1 MPFDWRFRNFKRD
14 PQPFLN
20 GAVIDAENARNNLVQ
35 NAGNGMEGYTPL
47 ESTLAAQAMEG
58 YKPVIPATQS
68 QLAAGASQAME
79 GYTPNSA
86 GRPSVPNDMHGGM
99 GQPDL
104 EGYGESLQAAS
115 DAAAQEQAKEQQIAD
130 IESQIATLEKRI
142 AENQT
147 KLKNWNGGD
156 VANKIAALEARKF
169 FSQDPTSIWR
179 WKQEKDYATQLA
191 AKQKETDNT
200 AKANAM
206 IEIANDLDSIIV
218 DDTMTS
224 QDQKAYLSK
233 LSNLKTLGEKAG
245 VPKSVIDN
253 IDAKIKEVKGETEQP
268 TQEKPESV
276 TEEDFN
282 FEGGPRDVGEARAA
296 KILQKDPEK
305 LTQNELAALKRD
317 IMSGKISV
325 SNDTKNKIDNI
336 YSQVIERDKKRV
348 EADKKEA
355 ELLKKGKNLTSK
367 DIEFLKGRKG
377 LKYHTDDYGN
387 EWFTKG

>member
-35 NAGNGMEGYTPL
+35 NAGNDMEGYTPL

-58 YKPVIPATQS
+58 YKPVVPATQS
-68 QLAAGASQAME
+68 QLAAGASQAMQ

-115 DAAAQEQAKEQQIAD
+115 DAAAQAQAKEQQIAN
-130 IESQIATLEKRI
+130 IESQIVTLEKRI
-142 AENQT
+142 ADNT
-147 KLKNWNGGD
+147 AKLKNWNGGD
-156 VANKIAALEARKF
+156 VANKVAALEARKF

-179 WKQEKDYATQLA
+179 WKQDKDYATQLA
-191 AKQKETDNT
+191 AKQNGTDNT

-218 DDTMTS
+218 DDKMTS

-233 LSNLKTLGEKAG
+233 LSNMKTLGEKTG
-245 VPKSVIDN
+245 VPKSVIDSIN
-253 IDAKIKEVKGETEQP
+253 AKIKEVKGENNSEESNKRDSKYSGKPNEQYDNEIDELLANPTMERIAKWKLNNPDWQKYASNTKIKDLEAKHTELIDANN
-268 TQEKPESV
+268 KK
-276 TEEDFN
+276 N
-282 FEGGPRDVGEARAA
+282 EAR
-296 KILQKDPEK
+296 KFEQFLKDNGFPNGSSGMNQMVLESM
-305 LTQNELAALKRD
+305 KRRW
-317 IMSGKISV
+317 
-325 SNDTKNKIDNI
+325 N
-336 YSQVIERDKKRV
+336 
-348 EADKKEA
+348 
-355 ELLKKGKNLTSK
+355 KGKK
-367 DIEFLKGRKG
+367 
-377 LKYHTDDYGN
+377 
-387 EWFTKG
+387 

>member
-35 NAGNGMEGYTPL
+35 NAGNDMEGYTPL

-58 YKPVIPATQS
+58 YKPVVPATQS
-68 QLAAGASQAME
+68 QLAAGASQAMQ

-86 GRPSVPNDMHGGM
+86 GRPSIPNDMHGGM

-115 DAAAQEQAKEQQIAD
+115 DAAAQEQAREQQIAD

-142 AENQT
+142 AENQA

-179 WKQEKDYATQLA
+179 WKTERDEAKRLA
-191 AKQKETDNT
+191 NEQKNTSDNVVR
-200 AKANAM
+200 ANALF
-206 IEIANDLDSIIV
+206 EIQNDLDSIIV
-218 DDTMTS
+218 DDKMTS

-233 LSNLKTLGEKAG
+233 LSNLKTLAQKNNLPTDA
-245 VPKSVIDN
+245 IDK
-253 IDAKIKEVKGETEQP
+253 KIKEVKGETEQP
-268 TQEKPESV
+268 IQEKPESV
-276 TEEDFN
+276 AEEDFD
-282 FEGGPRDVGEARAA
+282 FEGGPRDVGEARAT
-296 KILQKDPEK
+296 KILQEDPEK
-305 LTQNELAALKRD
+305 ITQQKLTTLKRD
-317 IMSGKISV
+317 IKSGKISV
-325 SNDTKNKIDNI
+325 SNETKNKIDKLH
-336 YSQVIERDKKRV
+336 SQVIDRDNKKN
-348 EADKKEA
+348 EAIKKA
-355 ELLKKGKNLTSK
+355 KGLAGKKNLTSK
-367 DIEFLKGRKG
+367 EIEFMSGMKGFK
-377 LKYHTDDYGN
+377 KKSDDYGN
-387 EWFTKG
+387 IWFEEVL

>member
-14 PQPFLN
+14 PEPFLN

-35 NAGNGMEGYTPL
+35 NAANGMEGYTPL

-58 YKPVIPATQS
+58 YKPIVPATQS
-68 QLAAGASQAME
+68 QLAAGASQAMQ

-115 DAAAQEQAKEQQIAD
+115 DAAAQAQAKEQQIAD

-142 AENQT
+142 AENQA

-156 VANKIAALEARKF
+156 VANKVAALEARKF

-179 WKQEKDYATQLA
+179 WKVDREE
-191 AKQKETDNT
+191 AKRIANEQKNNSDNVVR
-200 AKANAM
+200 ANALF
-206 IEIANDLDSIIV
+206 EIQNDLDSIIV
-218 DDTMTS
+218 DDKMTS

-233 LSNLKTLGEKAG
+233 LSNLKTLAQKNSLPTDA
-245 VPKSVIDN
+245 IDK
-253 IDAKIKEVKGETEQP
+253 KIKEVKGETEQP

-276 TEEDFN
+276 AEEDFD
-282 FEGGPRDVGEARAA
+282 FEGGPRDKGEARAT

-305 LTQNELAALKRD
+305 LTQNELATLKRD

-325 SNDTKNKIDNI
+325 SNETKNKIDKI
-336 YSQVIERDKKRV
+336 YSQVIDRDKKRV
-348 EADKKEA
+348 EDQKKEDA
-355 ELLKKGKNLTSK
+355 ILKKGMNITED
-367 DIEFLKGRKG
+367 DIKFMKGRKG
-377 LKYHTDDYGN
+377 VKYRSDTNGN
-387 EWFTKG
+387 EWFERVK

>member
-35 NAGNGMEGYTPL
+35 NAGNDMEGYTPL

-58 YKPVIPATQS
+58 YKPVVPATQS
-68 QLAAGASQAME
+68 QLAAGASQAMQ
-79 GYTPNSA
+79 GYVPNSA

-142 AENQT
+142 AENQA

-156 VANKIAALEARKF
+156 VANKVAALEARKF

-179 WKQEKDYATQLA
+179 WKQDKDYATQLA
-191 AKQKETDNT
+191 AKQNGTDNT

-218 DDTMTS
+218 DDKMTS

-233 LSNLKTLGEKAG
+233 LSNMKTLGEKTG
-245 VPKSVIDN
+245 VPKSVIDSIN
-253 IDAKIKEVKGETEQP
+253 AKIKEVKGENKTGSENQSQSEYKKG
-268 TQEKPESV
+268 TDVENADKAADELLAKP
-276 TEEDFN
+276 D
-282 FEGGPRDVGEARAA
+282 
-296 KILQKDPEK
+296 
-305 LTQNELAALKRD
+305 LTQGDIAKFKRNNPKVSDDKLLELNKKHNEL
-317 IMSGKISV
+317 
-325 SNDTKNKIDNI
+325 ID
-336 YSQVIERDKKRV
+336 RDKKRV

-387 EWFTKG
+387 EWFTRG